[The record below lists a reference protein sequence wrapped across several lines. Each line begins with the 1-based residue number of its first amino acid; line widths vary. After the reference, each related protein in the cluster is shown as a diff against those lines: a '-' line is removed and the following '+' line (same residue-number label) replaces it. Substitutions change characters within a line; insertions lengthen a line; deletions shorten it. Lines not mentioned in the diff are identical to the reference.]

1 MRKFK
6 HDEIEQIK
14 AIAREVME
22 ESVDKSVK
30 KTRTSYRS
38 DKSNKKEEE

>member
-14 AIAREVME
+14 AIAREVM
-22 ESVDKSVK
+22 SGSDDKPVQK
-30 KTRTSYRS
+30 PRMRY
-38 DKSNKKEEE
+38 KSSKKEEE

>member
-14 AIAREVME
+14 AIAREV
-22 ESVDKSVK
+22 VDSVK
-30 KTRTSYRS
+30 TKEIKKQEK
-38 DKSNKKEEE
+38 KSIKKETLFAD